1 MSTHSPL
8 VYLGPG
14 FPAMAIESSP
24 RASQRTVYVLLVA
37 LGLLAAAVAGST
49 IGFIA
54 YEYTTR
60 PELRNPIPLEAE
72 GEHSAVPAWVAG
84 V

>member
-1 MSTHSPL
+1 
-8 VYLGPG
+8 
-14 FPAMAIESSP
+14 MAIQSSQ
-24 RASQRTVYVLLVA
+24 RASQRTVYALLVV

-60 PELRNPIPLEAE
+60 PELRDPVPLESP
-72 GEHSAVPAWVAG
+72 GEQSTIPGWVAIS
-84 V
+84 

>member
-1 MSTHSPL
+1 
-8 VYLGPG
+8 
-14 FPAMAIESSP
+14 MAIQSAP
-24 RASQRTVYVLLVA
+24 RSNQRTVYVLLVA

-60 PELRNPIPLEAE
+60 EELRNPVPHEKAE
-72 GEHSAVPAWVAG
+72 KHGTLPHWV
-84 V
+84 VII

>member
-1 MSTHSPL
+1 
-8 VYLGPG
+8 
-14 FPAMAIESSP
+14 MAIESSP
-24 RASQRTVYVLLVA
+24 RSSQRTVYALLVA

-60 PELRNPIPLEAE
+60 PELRDPIPLETE
-72 GEHSAVPAWVAG
+72 GEHSALPGWVTS